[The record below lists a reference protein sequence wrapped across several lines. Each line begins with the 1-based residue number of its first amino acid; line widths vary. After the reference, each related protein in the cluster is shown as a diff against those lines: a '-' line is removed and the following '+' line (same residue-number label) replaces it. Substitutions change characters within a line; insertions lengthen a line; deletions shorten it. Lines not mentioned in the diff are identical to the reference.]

1 MTAAVPG
8 KTQHL
13 TASSAAS
20 SLWAIPLG
28 GLGEFGMNMMALRSG
43 DDIIVIDAGLMF
55 PEQELLG
62 VDIVI
67 PDITYLKQNKRMV
80 RAIIL
85 THAHEDHIGA
95 IPYILGDL
103 NVPVYGTQFTLA
115 LVRKKLEE
123 HALLDSAKLH
133 EVAPGEITTL
143 GPFQIEYLHVTHS
156 TIDCVALAIR
166 TPVGTVIHTGDYK
179 MDPTPVDGKP
189 FDLHA
194 FARYGQEGVLALFSD
209 STNVE
214 RAGFTPS
221 ERAVVVRM
229 EELFRAAPEK
239 VVVSCF
245 SSSIHRIQ
253 QVIDVARGV
262 GRKVGFV
269 GRSMV
274 DNVEIAHGLGKL
286 RIPDGSIVRPQD
298 IRGFDSKKLVVLAS
312 GTQAE
317 PMSALSRISVDNH
330 RLMSISANDTVI
342 LSARIIPGN
351 EKAIFRMID
360 HLFRRRVLV
369 YYEGGRNAPIH
380 VSGHASQEEM
390 KILLQ
395 LVRPKYFIPIH
406 GEYRQLFQHA
416 ALAEQVGAVSGQIFL
431 LESGH
436 PVEFTADGRAFQ
448 REPVPAGRVMVDS
461 GSLEEIADVV
471 VRDRKH
477 LSEDGVVVPIIAID
491 KHTGKV
497 EVPPEI
503 VTRGFLPSDDGQ
515 EILVRA
521 REVILKTIEESSPE
535 EKMDWSVIKE
545 KIRVD
550 LKRYLNKQTSKRP
563 LILPVILEV

>member
-1 MTAAVPG
+1 
-8 KTQHL
+8 L
-13 TASSAAS
+13 STASTTT

-28 GLGEFGMNMMALRSG
+28 GLGEFGMNMMVLRAG

-67 PDITYLKQNKRMV
+67 PDITYLKQNKSKV
-80 RAIIL
+80 RAIVL
-85 THAHEDHIGA
+85 THGHEDHIGA

-103 NVPVYGTQFTLA
+103 NVPIYGTRFTLA

-123 HALLDSAKLH
+123 HALLESATLN
-133 EVAPGEITTL
+133 EVAPGETSKI
-143 GPFQIEYLHVTHS
+143 GPFQIEYVHVTHS
-156 TIDCVALAIR
+156 TVDCVALAIR
-166 TPVGTVIHTGDYK
+166 TPVGVIIHTGDYK

-194 FARYGQEGVLALFSD
+194 FARYGQEGVLALFAD

-221 ERAVVVRM
+221 ERAVMVRM

-239 VVVSCF
+239 ILFSCF

-253 QVIDVARGV
+253 QVLDLARSL

-274 DNVEIAHGLGKL
+274 DNIEIAHGLGKL
-286 RIPDGSIVRPQD
+286 RIPDGSMVRPQD
-298 IRGFDSKKLVVLAS
+298 LRTFEPKKLVVLAS

-317 PMSALSRISVDNH
+317 PMSALSRIAVDNH
-330 RLMSISANDTVI
+330 RMLSLGEKDTVI

-360 HLFRRRVLV
+360 HLFRKRVLV

-395 LVRPKYFIPIH
+395 LVRPKYFVPLH
-406 GEYRQLFQHA
+406 GEFRQLFQQA
-416 ALAEQVGAVSGQIFL
+416 ALAEQVGAVSGEIFL
-431 LESGH
+431 LESGQ
-436 PVEFTADGRAFQ
+436 PVEFTADGRAHR
-448 REPVPAGRVMVDS
+448 REAVPAGRVMVDS
-461 GSLEEIADVV
+461 GSLEEIEDVV

-491 KHTGKV
+491 KHTGRI

-503 VTRGFLPSDDGQ
+503 VTRGFLPSDDGH
-515 EILVRA
+515 EILNRA
-521 REVILKTIEESSPE
+521 REVVLKTVEESSPE

>member
-1 MTAAVPG
+1 MS
-8 KTQHL
+8 
-13 TASSAAS
+13 ASSATS

-28 GLGEFGMNMMALRSG
+28 GLGEFGMNMMALRTG

-80 RAIIL
+80 RAIVL

-103 NVPVYGTQFTLA
+103 NVPIYGTQFTLA

-123 HALLDSAKLH
+123 HGLLATAKLN
-133 EVAPGEITTL
+133 EVAPGEISTI

-166 TPVGTVIHTGDYK
+166 TPVGIIIHTGDYK
-179 MDPTPVDGKP
+179 IDPTPVDGKP

-245 SSSIHRIQ
+245 SSSVHRIQ

-298 IRGFDSKKLVVLAS
+298 IRSFDPKKLVVLAS

-330 RLMSISANDTVI
+330 RLMSIAQNDTVI

-395 LVRPKYFIPIH
+395 LVRPKYFIPMH

-436 PVEFTADGRAFQ
+436 PVEFTADGGAFQ

-503 VTRGFLPSDDGQ
+503 VTRGFLPDDGQ
-515 EILVRA
+515 EILVKA

>member
-1 MTAAVPG
+1 
-8 KTQHL
+8 L
-13 TASSAAS
+13 SAPP
-20 SLWAIPLG
+20 LWAIPLG
-28 GLGEFGMNMMALRSG
+28 GLGEFGMNMLALRSG

-67 PDITYLKQNKRMV
+67 PDITYLKQHRRMV
-80 RAIIL
+80 RAIVL

-123 HALLDSAKLH
+123 HGLLDSARLN
-133 EVAPGEITTL
+133 EVAPGQTTTL

-156 TIDCVALAIR
+156 TIDCVALAVR
-166 TPVGTVIHTGDYK
+166 TPVGVIIHTGDFK
-179 MDPTPVDGKP
+179 IDPTPVDGRP

-214 RAGFTPS
+214 RPGYTPS
-221 ERAVVVRM
+221 ERAVVVRL
-229 EELFRAAPEK
+229 EELFRAAPQK

-245 SSSIHRIQ
+245 SSSVHRIQ
-253 QVIDVARGV
+253 QVVDIALAS

-286 RIPDGSIVRPQD
+286 RIPDGSVVRPQD
-298 IRGFDSKKLVVLAS
+298 LRTFDAKRLVVLAS

-317 PMSALSRISVDNH
+317 PMSALSRIAVDNH
-330 RLMSISANDTVI
+330 RLLTVGENDTVI

-360 HLFRRRVLV
+360 HLFRRRALV
-369 YYEGGRNAPIH
+369 YYEGGRSSPIH
-380 VSGHASQEEM
+380 VSGHAGQEEM
-390 KILLQ
+390 KIVLQ
-395 LVRPKYFIPIH
+395 LVRPKYFIPVH
-406 GEYRQLFQHA
+406 GEYRHLFRHA
-416 ALAEQVGAVSGQIFL
+416 ALAEHVGAVSGQIFL
-431 LESGH
+431 LESGQ
-436 PVEFTADGRAFQ
+436 PIEFTADGSASR
-448 REPVPAGRVMVDS
+448 REPVPAGRVCVDS
-461 GSLEEIADVV
+461 GSLEEIEEVV
-471 VRDRKH
+471 IRDRRH

-491 KHTGKV
+491 KHSGRIEIT
-497 EVPPEI
+497 PEI
-503 VTRGFLPSDDGQ
+503 VTRGFLPSEDGH
-515 EILVRA
+515 EILAKA
-521 REVILKTIEESSPE
+521 REVVLRTVAESTQE
-535 EKMDWSVIKE
+535 EKGDWSVIKE

-550 LKRYLNKQTSKRP
+550 LKHYLNKQTSKRP

>member
-1 MTAAVPG
+1 
-8 KTQHL
+8 
-13 TASSAAS
+13 
-20 SLWAIPLG
+20 LWAIPLG
-28 GLGEFGMNMMALRSG
+28 GLGEFGMNMLALRSG

-80 RAIIL
+80 RAIVL

-95 IPYILGDL
+95 IPYILRDL
-103 NVPVYGTQFTLA
+103 NVPIYGTQFTLA
-115 LVRKKLEE
+115 LVRKRLEE
-123 HALLDSAKLH
+123 HGLLDDATLR
-133 EVAPGEITTL
+133 EVAPGQIIRIE
-143 GPFQIEYLHVTHS
+143 PFQIEFLHVTHS

-166 TPVGTVIHTGDYK
+166 TPVGVIIHTGDFK
-179 MDPTPVDGKP
+179 IDPTPVDGKP

-214 RAGFTPS
+214 RPGFTPS
-221 ERAVVVRM
+221 ERAVVVRL

-253 QVIDVARGV
+253 QVIDIARVV
-262 GRKVGFV
+262 GRKIGIV

-274 DNVEIAHGLGKL
+274 NNIEIAHGLGKL
-286 RIPDGSIVRPQD
+286 RIPDGSVVRPQD
-298 IRGFDSKKLVVLAS
+298 IRSFDPKKLVVIAS

-317 PMSALSRISVDNH
+317 PMSALSRIAVDNH
-330 RLMSISANDTVI
+330 RLLSIAQNDTVI
-342 LSARIIPGN
+342 LSARLIPGN

-369 YYEGGRNAPIH
+369 YYEGGRAAPIH

-395 LVRPKYFIPIH
+395 LVRPKYFVPVH
-406 GEYRQLFQHA
+406 GEYRQLFRHA

-431 LESGH
+431 MESGQ
-436 PVEFTADGRAFQ
+436 PIEFTADGGAFR
-448 REPVPAGRVMVDS
+448 REPVTAGRVMVDS
-461 GSLEEIADVV
+461 GSLEEIEDVV
-471 VRDRKH
+471 IRDRRN
-477 LSEDGVVVPIIAID
+477 LAEDGVVVPIIAID
-491 KHTGKV
+491 KHTGRI
-497 EVPPEI
+497 ETPPEI
-503 VTRGFLPSDDGQ
+503 VTRGFLPNEDGQ
-515 EILVRA
+515 EILARA
-521 REVILKTIEESSPE
+521 REVILRTIDQSTAE
-535 EKMDWSVIKE
+535 EKTDWSVIKE
-545 KIRVD
+545 KIRID
-550 LKRYLNKQTSKRP
+550 LKRFLNKQTSKRP